1 MKRIGMAMVLV
12 AFAGVASAQNPPS
25 PAPQDSGPPGPPMM
39 QGPGPGPEQLRMQI
53 EERWDHRVQ
62 VELGLN
68 DQTMDRLRTAER
80 ANQDRMRDITRH
92 EEDLRRTVMQQLQ
105 PGVAAD
111 NNTLAGA
118 LDQLAAL
125 RVQRA
130 QSEQQLLRDL
140 SFLTPV
146 QRARYFIM
154 AQRFQQMLEQFRRGA
169 MRPGMGPGGQPGMQ
183 PGMQPRRPFQQQ
195 RVPMRQPE

>member
-1 MKRIGMAMVLV
+1 MKRIVMAMAMAVI
-12 AFAGVASAQNPPS
+12 AGASVASAQNPPAQ
-25 PAPQDSGPPGPPMM
+25 APDSGGGPPGPPMM
-39 QGPGPGPEQLRMQI
+39 QGPGPEQLRMRI

-62 VELGLN
+62 TELALS
-68 DQTMDRLRTAER
+68 DQQMDRLRAAER
-80 ANQDRMRDITRH
+80 ANQDRHTDLRRR
-92 EEDLRRTVMQQLQ
+92 EEDLHRTVMQQLQ

-111 NNTLAGA
+111 NSALSNA

-154 AQRFQQMLEQFRRGA
+154 AQRFQQMIEQFRRGA
-169 MRPGMGPGGQPGMQ
+169 LRPGMAPGAPRGPMPG
-183 PGMQPRRPFQQQ
+183 RPFQQRMQ
-195 RVPMRQPE
+195 PARQPEN